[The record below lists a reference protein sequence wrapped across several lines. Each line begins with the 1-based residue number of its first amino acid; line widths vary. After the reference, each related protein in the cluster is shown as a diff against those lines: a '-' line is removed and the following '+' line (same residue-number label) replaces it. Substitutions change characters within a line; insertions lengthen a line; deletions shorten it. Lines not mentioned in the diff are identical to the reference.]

1 MTQPPPAARLPE
13 EAIPATATATG
24 AVPVAPPPPP
34 PVPSVPPAASA
45 PPRGRRP
52 WSLQTRLMVTIT
64 AIVALILVGVALAI
78 SAFLGQILQ
87 ENLNAKVQETA
98 GATVATIVQLQ
109 RGPQTG
115 EPLTAYDVLAAG
127 RQEEGVLLVMS
138 QLGDPAAT
146 GAVVSTGNTVKTLTE
161 EQVEK
166 VTGGIRHPGLESV
179 TVDGLGEYRVY
190 TYQMPNQTVAV
201 VGLPLSEV
209 QKTITQLF
217 TAILIVTAA
226 GLVLLGIAIAFIVRA
241 GLKPLRAVAD
251 TATRVAAL
259 PMSEGSVSIDERVPA
274 READDRT
281 EIGRVGHALNT
292 LLDHVDASLDDR
304 QRNEE
309 RMRRFVADASHE
321 LRTPLASIRG
331 YSELSLRALRQSE
344 ASGGPDSMVVETTG
358 QSLERIQAQSL
369 RMTTLVE
376 DLLLLARLDEG
387 QELVY
392 GSVDLTKL
400 AIEAV
405 EDARPAGPDHEWVLE
420 VGEEP
425 VVIAGDTGRLHQVAA
440 NLLANARAHTP
451 AGTTVT
457 TTVVREGKDAVLRVH
472 DDGPGVDPAIKA
484 ELFERFARAD
494 RSRARK
500 TGGTGLGLSIAKA
513 IVAAHGGSI
522 TVRSEPG
529 DTTFE
534 VRLPARPADPPAA

>member
-1 MTQPPPAARLPE
+1 MTQPAAPSLPRTAPP
-13 EAIPATATATG
+13 ATG
-24 AVPVAPPPPP
+24 AVAVAP
-34 PVPSVPPAASA
+34 ATA
-45 PPRGRRP
+45 PRRRRP
-52 WSLQTRLMVTIT
+52 FSLQTRLMVTIT
-64 AIVALILVGVALAI
+64 AIVALILVGVAVAI

-87 ENLNAKVQETA
+87 ENLNAKVTETV
-98 GATVATIVQLQ
+98 GVTVQNLVQLQ
-109 RGPQTG
+109 RGPQAG
-115 EPLTAYDVLAAG
+115 GPVTAYDVLNAG

-138 QLGDPAAT
+138 DATTGETT
-146 GAVVSTGNTVKTLTE
+146 GAVVSSDSTVKALND
-161 EQVEK
+161 EQVAN
-166 VTGGIRHPGLESV
+166 VTDTIRHQGLE
-179 TVDGLGEYRVY
+179 TVAIDSLGEYRVY
-190 TYQMPNQTVAV
+190 AYPMPNQTVAV

-209 QKTITQLF
+209 QKTLAQLF

-226 GLVLLGIAIAFIVRA
+226 GLVLLGVAIAFIVRA

-259 PMSEGSVSIDERVPA
+259 PMSEGSVTIDERVPEE
-274 READDRT
+274 EADERT

-292 LLDHVDASLDDR
+292 LLDHVDASLDAR
-304 QRNEE
+304 QRNED

-331 YSELSLRALRQSE
+331 YSELSLRALRQDGPG
-344 ASGGPDSMVVETTG
+344 ASPSPLVMETTG

-400 AIEAV
+400 AVEAV

-425 VVIAGDTGRLHQVAA
+425 VIIAGDSGRLHQVAA

-457 TTVVREGKDAVLRVH
+457 ASVLRDGKDAVLRVH
-472 DDGPGVDPAIKA
+472 DDGPGVDPAVKA

-513 IVAAHGGSI
+513 IVAAHGGTI
-522 TVRSEPG
+522 TVSSEPG

-534 VRLPARPADPPAA
+534 VRLPARPADPENSPGQ

>member
-1 MTQPPPAARLPE
+1 MTTDA
-13 EAIPATATATG
+13 ATAAADEG
-24 AVPVAPPPPP
+24 EAPRT
-34 PVPSVPPAASA
+34 
-45 PPRGRRP
+45 PRRRRT

-98 GATVATIVQLQ
+98 GATVSTIVQLQ

-115 EPLTAYDVLAAG
+115 EPLTAYDVLSAG

-138 QLGDPAAT
+138 QLGDAAAT
-146 GAVVSTGNTVKTLTE
+146 GAVVSSGNTVKTLTE
-161 EQVEK
+161 EQVEN

-179 TVDGLGEYRVY
+179 TIDGLGEYRLY

-217 TAILIVTAA
+217 TAILVVTAA

-344 ASGGPDSMVVETTG
+344 ASGGPDAMVVETTG

-522 TVRSEPG
+522 SVRSEPG

-534 VRLPARPADPPAA
+534 VRLPARPADPPAG